1 MNNDPAKKEP
11 AEFEKRLAQR
21 VDALE
26 MVVTHLERTIQDLDE
41 TIRAQ
46 NKQLDV
52 YERKLAMLTL
62 DVGVLREGP
71 AEVRSPEE
79 EKPPHY

>member
-1 MNNDPAKKEP
+1 MHSQP
-11 AEFEKRLAQR
+11 AEPDQRLIQR

-26 MVVTHLERTIQDLDE
+26 MLVTHLERTIQDLDE

-46 NKQLDV
+46 HKQLDQ

-71 AEVRSPEE
+71 AEVRSPED

>member
-1 MNNDPAKKEP
+1 MNEQP
-11 AEFEKRLAQR
+11 AESGKRLAQR
-21 VDALE
+21 LDALE
-26 MVVTHLERTIQDLDE
+26 MMVTHLDRTIQDLDE

-46 NKQLDV
+46 NKQLDL

-62 DVGVLREGP
+62 DIGALREGP
-71 AEVRSPEE
+71 ADVRSPED